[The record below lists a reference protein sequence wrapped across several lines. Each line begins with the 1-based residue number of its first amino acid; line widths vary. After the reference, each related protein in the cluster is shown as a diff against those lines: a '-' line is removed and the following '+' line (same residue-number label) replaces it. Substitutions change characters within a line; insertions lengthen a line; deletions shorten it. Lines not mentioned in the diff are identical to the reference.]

1 MASRWFGWGVAVNR
15 PGADT
20 ADFFDVVAFGA
31 LAEAVANHI
40 AKGRRVGITGAL
52 RQQRWTDDDGQ
63 KRSRVEVLARTI
75 DILDAPRGAEQPA
88 GETGE
93 ADQGEEP
100 F

>member
-1 MASRWFGWGVAVNR
+1 VA
-15 PGADT
+15 
-20 ADFFDVVAFGA
+20 AFGA

-63 KRSRVEVLARTI
+63 KRSRVEVLGRTI
-75 DILDAPRGAEQPA
+75 DFLDAPRGAEQAA
-88 GETGE
+88 GQAGGV
-93 ADQGEEP
+93 DQVKEP